1 MIAFSLLP
9 DTSYFLP
16 FLSSLLL
23 PISYFM
29 CASPN

>member
-16 FLSSLLL
+16 FLSSLL
-23 PISYFM
+23 PSVSYFL
-29 CASPN
+29 CSSPN